1 MRCQLTA
8 ALVAGLLVGPAL
20 AQDASPNPAQ
30 DPAAQFETHC
40 AACHNTGGTGTPGLA
55 PPLDRPD
62 FWQAM
67 GDDAPKYLAG
77 VVAKGFNMTIT
88 VRGETYTGMIMPP
101 PAGIPDD
108 ELAAA
113 ATYVVATLGQT
124 DKSVTGAD
132 VAAARTG
139 VGNDALKAMRPKTE

>member
-1 MRCQLTA
+1 MSRQLSA
-8 ALVAGLLVGPAL
+8 ALVAGLLAGPAL
-20 AQDASPNPAQ
+20 AQDASL
-30 DPAAQFETHC
+30 DSAAQFDIHC
-40 AACHNTGGTGTPGLA
+40 AACHNAGGTGTPGLA

-88 VRGETYTGMIMPP
+88 VRGETYAGMIMPP

-132 VAAARTG
+132 VAAARAG
-139 VGNDALKAMRPKTE
+139 VGNDDLKAMRPKTE

>member
-1 MRCQLTA
+1 MRRQLSI
-8 ALVAGLLVGPAL
+8 ALVAGLIAGPAL
-20 AQDASPNPAQ
+20 AEDASL

-62 FWQAM
+62 FWQAL
-67 GDDAPKYLAG
+67 GDKAPQYLAG
-77 VVAKGFNMTIT
+77 VVTKGFNMTIA

-101 PAGIPDD
+101 PAGVPDA

-113 ATYVVATLGQT
+113 TTYVVATLGQT
-124 DKSVTGAD
+124 DKQVTPAD
-132 VAAARTG
+132 IAAARESIS
-139 VGNDALKAMRPKTE
+139 NDDLKAMRPKTE